1 MWAIDMRARPFTSF
15 VKDES
20 AGATVEFIAVMGP
33 FLLLTFF
40 IFEVIIAALWVGT
53 AEKAAQLGAR
63 LAVVSNFAVTSL
75 TPSMTNPLV
84 DTSHAYGQACP
95 AACSSP
101 SFATATCV
109 HGTGGVCDAANFTTL
124 VTRMQAIS
132 SLVQSQ
138 YVTITYSYVGLGF
151 AGGPIIPSVTVTL
164 AGVPYGAVVT
174 TLLGRFFGGASP
186 LVTLPTITVTLTGED
201 LSTAG
206 A

>member
-1 MWAIDMRARPFTSF
+1 MRVRPLAHF

-40 IFEVIIAALWVGT
+40 IFEVIIAALLVGT
-53 AEKAAQLGAR
+53 AEKAVQLGAR

-75 TPSMTNPLV
+75 TPGKINPLV
-84 DTSHAYGQACP
+84 DTNHAYGQSCP
-95 AACSSP
+95 AACASP

-109 HGTGGVCDAANFTTL
+109 HGVGGVCDVANFTTL
-124 VTRMQAIS
+124 VNRMHAIS

-138 YVTITYSYVGLGF
+138 YVTITYTDVGLGF

-174 TLLGRFFGGASP
+174 TLLGRFFGAASP
-186 LVTLPTITVTLTGED
+186 LVTLPTISVTLTGED
-201 LSTAG
+201 LNTTG